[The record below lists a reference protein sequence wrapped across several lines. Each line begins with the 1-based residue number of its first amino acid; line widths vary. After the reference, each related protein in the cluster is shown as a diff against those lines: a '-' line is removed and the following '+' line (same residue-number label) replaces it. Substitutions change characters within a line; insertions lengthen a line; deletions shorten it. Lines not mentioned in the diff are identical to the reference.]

1 MKTSIWDKMKGF
13 ATPYAADDDY
23 DDEADDELDDGFA
36 EEEEEERT
44 APRFSRSA
52 SFRNESSKADYAG
65 ASAKTEP
72 LGDSFAAASSA
83 PASSFENNGSFASA
97 GFSGHA
103 MNSSAA
109 RQQLVL
115 FQPQSFNEISEI
127 AQNLRIKKGIVL
139 NLEGVDHNLA
149 MRCVDFMSGCAFAV
163 DGTVKKVANAIY
175 VFCPSN
181 MEVVGDLPTMQADI
195 EDIL

>member
-1 MKTSIWDKMKGF
+1 MKNSIWDKMKGF

-23 DDEADDELDDGFA
+23 DDDVDDELDDGFA
-36 EEEEEERT
+36 EEET
-44 APRFSRSA
+44 AAPRYSRSA
-52 SFRNESSKADYAG
+52 SYGADS
-65 ASAKTEP
+65 ASAAGYSAASKTEP
-72 LGDSFAAASSA
+72 LGDSFGASASA
-83 PASSFENNGSFASA
+83 PSSYDSSSSFASNS
-97 GFSGHA
+97 GFSGHV
-103 MNSSAA
+103 MNGSGSPK
-109 RQQLVL
+109 QQMVL

-127 AQNLRIKKGIVL
+127 AQNLRVRKAIVL

-181 MEVVGDLPTMQADI
+181 MEVIGDLPTMQADI

>member
-1 MKTSIWDKMKGF
+1 MKNSIWDKMKGF

-23 DDEADDELDDGFA
+23 DDDVDEELDDGFA
-36 EEEEEERT
+36 EEEEPA
-44 APRFSRSA
+44 APRYSRSA
-52 SFRNESSKADYAG
+52 SYGADSHAG
-65 ASAKTEP
+65 SDYSAASKTEP
-72 LGDSFAAASSA
+72 LGDNFTSAASS
-83 PASSFENNGSFASA
+83 SFDNGSFASSSS
-97 GFSGHA
+97 FSGHV
-103 MNSSAA
+103 MNSSNGPK
-109 RQQLVL
+109 QQMVL

-127 AQNLRIKKGIVL
+127 AQNLRVRKAIVL

-181 MEVVGDLPTMQADI
+181 MEVIGDLPTMQADI